1 MTNHSSRRK
10 FLAQSILTGAGLA
23 IAPALGFSK
32 TEEEAPSPETVSDPT
47 TLDLYGQGPFYKSNA
62 PTRIDGNLGDNTQAG
77 DPILI
82 YGYVV
87 DAVNAHPIANAEIDI
102 WHADDSGAYDNEGF
116 LLRGKVYSD
125 ENGFYSF
132 RTIKPGYY
140 LNGNTYRPSH
150 IHFKIT
156 PEGESSLITQLY
168 FKDDP
173 YIPTDAAASQTSG
186 SFNASD
192 RIIPLVLNGDEVFEG
207 CWNIVIDVEDVVN
220 GIGHNLNSGITYSI
234 KHGEGD
240 SLELY
245 LGVFESG
252 IVELDI
258 ISPSGKHLMTLV
270 NRNLPEGKHALSES
284 IKSHL
289 SKGIYLAQLKINGK
303 PTVPV
308 RFKMN

>member
-1 MTNHSSRRK
+1 M
-10 FLAQSILTGAGLA
+10 L
-23 IAPALGFSK
+23 
-32 TEEEAPSPETVSDPT
+32 
-47 TLDLYGQGPFYKSNA
+47 
-62 PTRIDGNLGDNTQAG
+62 
-77 DPILI
+77 
-82 YGYVV
+82 
-87 DAVNAHPIANAEIDI
+87 
-102 WHADDSGAYDNEGF
+102 
-116 LLRGKVYSD
+116 
-125 ENGFYSF
+125 F
-132 RTIKPGYY
+132 R
-140 LNGNTYRPSH
+140 
-150 IHFKIT
+150 
-156 PEGESSLITQLY
+156 SLITQLY